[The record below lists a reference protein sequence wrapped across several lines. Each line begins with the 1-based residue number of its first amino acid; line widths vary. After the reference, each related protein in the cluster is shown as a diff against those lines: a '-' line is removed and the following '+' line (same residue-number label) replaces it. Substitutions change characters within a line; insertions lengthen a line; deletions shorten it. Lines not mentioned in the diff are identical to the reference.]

1 MVPSLAAAVGL
12 ALVLLTGCTGTA
24 EPPADTPAGGG
35 TNSPASSSVPT
46 ATAPNLE
53 PTPEPTPVPTP
64 EPTTAQEPPQP
75 ADSPAALAARV
86 VAAESVIRSDAADDA
101 ALAEAGRLQQAAY
114 RELAAR
120 PEWRQAVLDAVPAQL
135 RGVVVAHTD
144 AISDLLKLTRPQQ
157 KLPSWRIVSPPP
169 PAELLGY
176 YREAEAEFGVG
187 WEYLASIHL
196 VESRMGRIRG
206 TSPAGAQ
213 GPMQFMPGTWEAYGE
228 GDINDPRDAVMAAGR
243 YLSASGAPGDMRRA
257 LFAYNRSEAYVRAIT
272 VHAEQMRADPRTYR
286 GYWHWQV
293 YYRTVGGDKLLP
305 VGYDGSA

>member
-35 TNSPASSSVPT
+35 TNSPASSPVPT

-187 WEYLASIHL
+187 WEYLAAIHL

-206 TSPAGAQ
+206 SSPAGAQ